1 MVKKTD
7 TLSCSECG
15 QLHCYRRNKKFPD
28 FCLTE
33 GAAVDHVE
41 AAREN
46 YCGDSLD
53 ARVAHASAEV
63 EGLYYC
69 KISRVEEIVAFA
81 RRIEAKR
88 IGIASCLGLIEETK
102 VFVKVLRLAGM
113 EAYTALCKVGS
124 VDKTEIGVPDTLKI
138 QCGVFEACC
147 NPILQAQLLNA
158 EKTQLNVIMGLCVG
172 HDSLFTKY
180 SDALVT
186 TLVTKDRTN
195 GHNPAAALYT
205 VKSYGKRILDADY
218 LKKL

>member
-1 MVKKTD
+1 MIKKVES
-7 TLSCSECG
+7 LSCSECA

-28 FCLTE
+28 FCPT
-33 GAAVDHVE
+33 E
-41 AAREN
+41 AADEGCIDATRKI
-46 YCGDSLD
+46 YRGDSRD
-53 ARVAHASAEV
+53 ARVARAAAEI

-88 IGIASCLGLIEETK
+88 IGIASCLGLIEETRI
-102 VFVKVLRLAGM
+102 FAKVLRLAGL
-113 EAYTALCKVGS
+113 EPRTVLCKIGS
-124 VDKTEIGVPDTLKI
+124 IDKAEIGIPDDLKV
-138 QCGVFEACC
+138 QRGTFEACC
-147 NPILQAQLLNA
+147 NPILQAQLLNV

-172 HDSLFTKY
+172 HDSLFTKH

-195 GHNPAAALYT
+195 GHNPVSTLYT
-205 VKSYGKRILDADY
+205 AKMYSKRILDPDY